1 MAKRGENIYKRKDG
15 RWEGRFIKGYDL
27 SGKAQYGYVYAHT
40 YSNVKE
46 KLYQKKGVRSQ
57 LTDNSAKIL
66 YRDLI
71 IAWLNALQ
79 INIKESTY
87 ARYYHLIHSHIIP
100 WLGKYQLELITNHI
114 IEEYIAYLVQDGRIN
129 GLGGLSQKTASDIFS
144 LIKRSM
150 DYAIQNGYRVN
161 CNLTKM
167 TIKKTKKE
175 TRVLSQQEQEKLLFY
190 LTSDMDRTKLGI
202 LICLYTGIR
211 IGELCAL
218 KWEHFNF
225 EVGILT
231 IKQTMLRIQNVHN
244 SSGDKTKI
252 IITKPKSSCSI
263 RDIPIPNFL
272 LLHMR
277 QFVGLP
283 TDYILTGMND
293 KYVEPRTMQN
303 RFYSCTKK
311 CGIEDA
317 NFHSLRHTFATRC
330 VELGFDVKSFS
341 EILGHANVNITLD
354 RYVHSSLDLKRN
366 NMAKLDAVFQ
376 SLPSI

>member
-27 SGKAQYGYVYAHT
+27 SGKAQYGYVYAHS
-40 YSNVKE
+40 YANVKE
-46 KLYQKKGVRSQ
+46 KLNQKKGARTQ
-57 LTDNSAKIL
+57 LYDNSEKIL

-71 IAWLNALQ
+71 TAWLNALQ

-87 ARYYHLIHSHIIP
+87 ARYYHLTHSHIIP
-100 WLGKYQLELITNHI
+100 WLGKYQVERITNHT
-114 IEEYIAYLVQDGRIN
+114 IEEYIAHLMQYGRID
-129 GLGGLSQKTASDIFS
+129 GSGGLSQKTISDIFS

-150 DYAIQNGYRVN
+150 EYAMQNGYRVS

-167 TIKKTKKE
+167 TIKKSKRE
-175 TRVLSQQEQEKLLFY
+175 TRVLSQQEQDKLLCH
-190 LTSDMDRTKLGI
+190 LTTDTDRTKLGI

-218 KWEHFNF
+218 KWEHFDF
-225 EVGILT
+225 EIGVLMVR
-231 IKQTMLRIQNVHN
+231 QTMLRIQNVHN
-244 SSGDKTKI
+244 DNESKTKL
-252 IITKPKSSCSI
+252 IITKPKSACSI

-272 LLHMR
+272 LLHIK
-277 QFVGLP
+277 QFIGSS
-283 TDYILTGMND
+283 TDFILTGTND
-293 KYVEPRTMQN
+293 KFIEPRTMQN
-303 RFYSCTKK
+303 RFYACTRT
-311 CGIEDA
+311 CGIEQA

-330 VELGFDVKSFS
+330 VEIGFDTKSLS

-366 NMAKLDAVFQ
+366 NMAKLDAMLQ
-376 SLPSI
+376 PLPSV